1 VKWTCRSH
9 KFWNQVNEETIK
21 ASLFQGCH
29 LYFTALRITRI
40 FLVQVEYEVESCTST
55 DAAGNG
61 CIDIKRNSVTMPTGG
76 YVVYAVAH
84 QHAGGIGS
92 TLYGQVIFNLF
103 MITCSRF
110 LDIFYPLSHLVGN

>member
-1 VKWTCRSH
+1 MRK
-9 KFWNQVNEETIK
+9 QMGL
-21 ASLFQGCH
+21 LFSKDVTVLQ
-29 LYFTALRITRI
+29 ITRI
-40 FLVQVEYEVESCTST
+40 SLVQVEYAVESCTAT

-61 CIDIKRNSVTMPTGG
+61 CIDIKRNSLTMPTGG
-76 YVVYAVAH
+76 YVIYAVAH

-110 LDIFYPLSHLVGN
+110 FCILFPLFHIW